1 MKFRPKTFYKRFLRG
16 SALGNS
22 YIGVVLA
29 VLAFGTY
36 MVPLKAWPKFSSWAY
51 LSCVAVGMFV
61 GELVISLLTGTL
73 CVLPVGIICGFLW
86 VLGGAF
92 CFWAVQVEDL
102 TGAGVRAMGM
112 SILASFLS
120 GVLIFS
126 ESTLLYFSI
135 PAIALLLWGLKLLA
149 PSHGSLWKNWRSLL
163 AGAVFGLFLIPY
175 KFANVPLLEFMSSF
189 TIGIFIAAELL
200 VGILCLKRRALFEYR
215 LAPSVASVFMGFL
228 WMAGQHGC
236 FWAIDTK
243 GALGYAVGYPLTQL
257 NLLVNLLW
265 GVVVFHEYPTRPE
278 RIRLAI
284 ATSVILVGAALLALS
299 KM

>member
-1 MKFRPKTFYKRFLRG
+1 MFYKRFLRG

-22 YIGVVLA
+22 YLGVVLA

-51 LSCVAVGMFV
+51 LSCVALGIGV
-61 GELVISLLTGTL
+61 GELAISLLTGTL
-73 CVLPVGIICGFLW
+73 CVSPVGILSGFLW

-92 CFWAVQVEDL
+92 CFWAVQAEDL

-175 KFANVPLLEFMSSF
+175 KFTDIPLLEFMSSF

-200 VGILCLKRRALFEYR
+200 IAVMCIKRRALFEYK
-215 LAPSVASVFMGFL
+215 LAPSVVSVLMGFL
-228 WMAGQHGC
+228 WIAGQHGC

-265 GVVVFHEYPTRPE
+265 GVVVFHEYPTKTE
-278 RIRLAI
+278 RIRLAV

-299 KM
+299 KV

>member
-1 MKFRPKTFYKRFLRG
+1 MFYRRFLRG

-22 YIGVVLA
+22 YLGVVLA
-29 VLAFGTY
+29 VLAFGSY

-51 LSCVAVGMFV
+51 LSCVGLGIGV

-73 CVLPVGIICGFLW
+73 CVLPVGILSGFLW

-135 PAIALLLWGLKLLA
+135 PAIALLLWGLKMLA
-149 PSHGSLWKNWRSLL
+149 PAQGSLWRNWRSLL

-175 KFANVPLLEFMSSF
+175 KFTDIPLLEFMSSF

-200 VGILCLKRRALFEYR
+200 IAIMCIKRRSLFEYK
-215 LAPSVASVFMGFL
+215 LAPSVVSVLMGFL
-228 WMAGQHGC
+228 WIAGQHGC

-265 GVVVFHEYPTRPE
+265 GVVVFHEYPTKIE

-284 ATSVILVGAALLALS
+284 ATSVILGGAVLLALS

>member
-1 MKFRPKTFYKRFLRG
+1 MFYKRFLRG

-22 YIGVVLA
+22 YLGVVLA
-29 VLAFGTY
+29 VLAFGSY

-51 LSCVAVGMFV
+51 LSCVALGIGV
-61 GELVISLLTGTL
+61 GELAISLLTGTL
-73 CVLPVGIICGFLW
+73 CVSPVGILSGFLW

-92 CFWAVQVEDL
+92 CFWAVQAEDL

-175 KFANVPLLEFMSSF
+175 KFTDIPLLEFMSSF

-200 VGILCLKRRALFEYR
+200 IAIMCIKRRALFEYK
-215 LAPSVASVFMGFL
+215 LAPSLVSVLMGFL
-228 WMAGQHGC
+228 WIAGQHGC

-265 GVVVFHEYPTRPE
+265 GVVVFHEYPTKTE
-278 RIRLAI
+278 RIRLAV

>member
-1 MKFRPKTFYKRFLRG
+1 MFYKRFLRG

-22 YIGVVLA
+22 YLGVVLA

-51 LSCVAVGMFV
+51 LSCVALGIGV
-61 GELVISLLTGTL
+61 GELAISLLMGTL
-73 CVLPVGIICGFLW
+73 CVSPVGILSGFLW

-92 CFWAVQVEDL
+92 CFWAVQAEDL

-175 KFANVPLLEFMSSF
+175 KFTDIPLLEFMSSF

-200 VGILCLKRRALFEYR
+200 IAIMCIKRRALFEYK
-215 LAPSVASVFMGFL
+215 LAPSVVSVLMGFL
-228 WMAGQHGC
+228 WIAGQHGC

-265 GVVVFHEYPTRPE
+265 GVVVFHEYPTKTE
-278 RIRLAI
+278 RIRLAV

-299 KM
+299 KV

>member
-1 MKFRPKTFYKRFLRG
+1 MFYKRFLRG

-51 LSCVAVGMFV
+51 LSCVALGIGV

-73 CVLPVGIICGFLW
+73 CVLPVGILSGFLW

-92 CFWAVQVEDL
+92 CFWAVQAEDL

-175 KFANVPLLEFMSSF
+175 KFTDIPLLEFMSSF

-200 VGILCLKRRALFEYR
+200 IAIMCIKRRVLFEYK
-215 LAPSVASVFMGFL
+215 LAPSVVSVLMGFL
-228 WMAGQHGC
+228 WIAGQHGC

-265 GVVVFHEYPTRPE
+265 GVVVFHEYPTKTE
-278 RIRLAI
+278 RIRLAV

-299 KM
+299 KT

>member
-1 MKFRPKTFYKRFLRG
+1 MFYKRFLRG

-22 YIGVVLA
+22 YIGVILA
-29 VLAFGTY
+29 IFAFGTY

-51 LSCVAVGMFV
+51 LSCVGLGLAV
-61 GELVISLLTGTL
+61 GELIISLVTGTL
-73 CVLPVGIICGFLW
+73 CVLPVGLLCGFLW
-86 VLGGAF
+86 VIAGAF
-92 CFWAVQVEDL
+92 CFWAVKVEDL
-102 TGAGVRAMGM
+102 AGAGVRAMGM

-120 GVLIFS
+120 GVLVFA

-135 PAIALLLWGLKLLA
+135 PAIVLLLFGLKMLA
-149 PSHGSLWKNWRSLL
+149 PPQGNVFKNWRSLL
-163 AGAVFGLFLIPY
+163 AGAIFGLFLIPY
-175 KFANVPLLEFMSSF
+175 KFTDIPLLEFMSSF
-189 TIGIFIAAELL
+189 TIGIFIAAQLL
-200 VGILCLKRRALFEYR
+200 VGILCIKRRAIFEFR
-215 LAPSVASVFMGFL
+215 LAPSVVSVFMGLL
-228 WMAGQHGC
+228 WVIGQHGC

-265 GVVVFHEYPTRPE
+265 GVVVFHEYPTKPE

-284 ATSVILVGAALLALS
+284 ATVVILGGAVLLAMS

>member
-1 MKFRPKTFYKRFLRG
+1 MFYKRFLRG

-29 VLAFGTY
+29 ILAFGTY
-36 MVPLKAWPKFSSWAY
+36 MVPLKVWPKFSSWAY
-51 LSCVAVGMFV
+51 LSCVAVGAVV
-61 GELVISLLTGTL
+61 GELVVSLLTNSF
-73 CVLPVGIICGFLW
+73 CVQPVGIICGFLW

-92 CFWAVQVEDL
+92 CFWAVQTEDL
-102 TGAGVRAMGM
+102 TGAGVRSMGM

-126 ESTLLYFSI
+126 EATLLYFSI
-135 PAIALLLWGLKLLA
+135 PAILMLLLGLKLLA
-149 PSHGSLWKNWRSLL
+149 PPQGNLFKNWRSLL

-175 KFANVPLLEFMSSF
+175 KFAEIPLLEFMSSF

-200 VGILCLKRRALFEYR
+200 VLILSIKRRALYEYR
-215 LAPSVASVFMGFL
+215 VAPSLVSVCMGLL
-228 WMAGQHGC
+228 WMVGQHGC
-236 FWAIDTK
+236 FWAIDTN

-265 GVVVFHEYPTRPE
+265 GVVVFHEYPTKPE
-278 RIRLAI
+278 RIKLAI
-284 ATSVILVGAALLALS
+284 ATMVILGGAVLLAMS

>member
-1 MKFRPKTFYKRFLRG
+1 MFYKRFLRG

-22 YIGVVLA
+22 YIGVILA
-29 VLAFGTY
+29 IFAFGTY

-51 LSCVAVGMFV
+51 LSCVGLGLAV
-61 GELVISLLTGTL
+61 GELIISLVTGTL
-73 CVLPVGIICGFLW
+73 CVLPVGLLCGFLW
-86 VLGGAF
+86 VIAGAF
-92 CFWAVQVEDL
+92 CFWAVKVEDL
-102 TGAGVRAMGM
+102 AGAGVRAMGM

-120 GVLIFS
+120 GVLVFA

-135 PAIALLLWGLKLLA
+135 PAIVLLLFGLKMLA
-149 PSHGSLWKNWRSLL
+149 PPQGNVFKNWRSLL
-163 AGAVFGLFLIPY
+163 AGAIFGLFLIPY
-175 KFANVPLLEFMSSF
+175 KFTDIPLLEFMSSF
-189 TIGIFIAAELL
+189 TIGIFIAAQLL
-200 VGILCLKRRALFEYR
+200 VGILCIKRRAIFEFR
-215 LAPSVASVFMGFL
+215 LAPSVVSVFMGLL
-228 WMAGQHGC
+228 WVIGQHGC

-265 GVVVFHEYPTRPE
+265 GVVVFHEYPTKPE

-284 ATSVILVGAALLALS
+284 ATMVILGGAVLLAMS

>member
-1 MKFRPKTFYKRFLRG
+1 MFYKRFLRG

-22 YIGVVLA
+22 YLGVVLA

-51 LSCVAVGMFV
+51 LSCVALGIGV
-61 GELVISLLTGTL
+61 GELAISLLTGTL
-73 CVLPVGIICGFLW
+73 CVSPVGILSGFLW

-92 CFWAVQVEDL
+92 CFWAVQAEDL

-175 KFANVPLLEFMSSF
+175 KFTDIPLLEFMSSF

-200 VGILCLKRRALFEYR
+200 IAIMCIKRRALFEYR
-215 LAPSVASVFMGFL
+215 LAPSLVSVLMGFL
-228 WMAGQHGC
+228 WIAGQHGC

-265 GVVVFHEYPTRPE
+265 GVVVFHEYPTKTE
-278 RIRLAI
+278 RIRLAV

>member
-1 MKFRPKTFYKRFLRG
+1 MFYKRFLRG

-22 YIGVVLA
+22 YLGVVLA

-51 LSCVAVGMFV
+51 LSCVALGIGV
-61 GELVISLLTGTL
+61 GELAISLLTGTL
-73 CVLPVGIICGFLW
+73 CVSPVGILSGFLW

-92 CFWAVQVEDL
+92 CFWAVQAEDL

-175 KFANVPLLEFMSSF
+175 KFTDIPLLEFMSSF

-200 VGILCLKRRALFEYR
+200 IAIMCIKRRSLFEYK
-215 LAPSVASVFMGFL
+215 LAPSLVSVLMGFL
-228 WMAGQHGC
+228 WIAGQHGC

-265 GVVVFHEYPTRPE
+265 GVVVFHEYPTKIE

-284 ATSVILVGAALLALS
+284 ATSVILGGAVLLALS

>member
-1 MKFRPKTFYKRFLRG
+1 MFYKRFLRG

-22 YIGVVLA
+22 YLGVVLA

-51 LSCVAVGMFV
+51 LSCVALGIGV
-61 GELVISLLTGTL
+61 GELAISLLTGTL
-73 CVLPVGIICGFLW
+73 CVSPVGILSGFLW

-92 CFWAVQVEDL
+92 CFWAVQAEDL

-175 KFANVPLLEFMSSF
+175 KFTDIPLLEFMSSF

-200 VGILCLKRRALFEYR
+200 IAIMCIKRRALFEYK
-215 LAPSVASVFMGFL
+215 LAPSVVSVLMGFL
-228 WMAGQHGC
+228 WIAGQHGC

-265 GVVVFHEYPTRPE
+265 GVVVFHEYPTKTE
-278 RIRLAI
+278 RIRLAV

-299 KM
+299 KT

>member
-1 MKFRPKTFYKRFLRG
+1 MFYKRFLRG

-29 VLAFGTY
+29 VLAFGSY

-51 LSCVAVGMFV
+51 LSCVGLGIGV

-73 CVLPVGIICGFLW
+73 CVLPVGILSGFLW

-92 CFWAVQVEDL
+92 CFWAVQAEDL

-135 PAIALLLWGLKLLA
+135 PAIALLLWGLKMLA
-149 PSHGSLWKNWRSLL
+149 PAQGSLWKNWRSLL

-175 KFANVPLLEFMSSF
+175 KFTDIPLLEFMSSF

-200 VGILCLKRRALFEYR
+200 IAIMCIKRRALFEYK
-215 LAPSVASVFMGFL
+215 LAPSVVSILMGFL
-228 WMAGQHGC
+228 WIAGQHGC

-265 GVVVFHEYPTRPE
+265 GVVVFHEYPTKME

-284 ATSVILVGAALLALS
+284 ATSVILGGAVLLALS

>member
-1 MKFRPKTFYKRFLRG
+1 M
-16 SALGNS
+16 GNS
-22 YIGVVLA
+22 YIGVILA
-29 VLAFGTY
+29 VFAFGTY
-36 MVPLKAWPKFSSWAY
+36 MVPLKAWPRFSSWAY
-51 LSCVAVGMFV
+51 LSCVALGMVV
-61 GELVISLLTGTL
+61 GELIVSLMTGTF
-73 CVLPVGIICGFLW
+73 CVLPVGLLCGFLW
-86 VLGGAF
+86 VVGGAF

-102 TGAGVRAMGM
+102 TGAGVRSMGM

-126 ESTLLYFSI
+126 ESTLLYFSV
-135 PAIALLLWGLKLLA
+135 PAIILLLFGLKLLA
-149 PSHGSLWKNWRSLL
+149 PPQGSLWKNWRSLL

-175 KFANVPLLEFMSSF
+175 KFADVPLLEFMSSF

-200 VGILCLKRRALFEYR
+200 VALLCLKRRALFEYQ
-215 LAPSVASVFMGFL
+215 LAPSVASVLMGLL
-228 WMAGQHGC
+228 WMIGQHGC

-265 GVVVFHEYPTRPE
+265 GVLVFHEYPTRPE
-278 RIRLAI
+278 RIKLAI
-284 ATSVILVGAALLALS
+284 ATSVVLGGAVLLALS

>member
-1 MKFRPKTFYKRFLRG
+1 MFYKRFLRG

-29 VLAFGTY
+29 VIAFGTY

-51 LSCVAVGMFV
+51 LSCVGLGLAV
-61 GELVISLLTGTL
+61 GELIISLVTGTL
-73 CVLPVGIICGFLW
+73 CVLPVGLLCGFLW
-86 VLGGAF
+86 VIAGAF
-92 CFWAVQVEDL
+92 CFWAVKVEDL
-102 TGAGVRAMGM
+102 AGAGVRAMGM

-120 GVLIFS
+120 GVLVFA

-135 PAIALLLWGLKLLA
+135 PAIVLLLFGLKMLA
-149 PSHGSLWKNWRSLL
+149 PPQGNVFKNWRSLL
-163 AGAVFGLFLIPY
+163 AGAIFGLFLIPY
-175 KFANVPLLEFMSSF
+175 KFTDIPLLEFMSSF
-189 TIGIFIAAELL
+189 TIGIFIAAQLL
-200 VGILCLKRRALFEYR
+200 VGILCIKRRAIFEFR
-215 LAPSVASVFMGFL
+215 LAPSVVSVFMGLL
-228 WMAGQHGC
+228 WVIGQHGC

-265 GVVVFHEYPTRPE
+265 GVVVFHEYPTKPE
-278 RIRLAI
+278 RIKLAI
-284 ATSVILVGAALLALS
+284 ATMVILGGAVLLAMS

>member
-1 MKFRPKTFYKRFLRG
+1 M
-16 SALGNS
+16 GNS
-22 YIGVVLA
+22 YIGVILA
-29 VLAFGTY
+29 IFAFGTY

-51 LSCVAVGMFV
+51 LSCVALGI
-61 GELVISLLTGTL
+61 LVSEFAISLATNTL
-73 CVLPVGIICGFLW
+73 CVSPVGILCGFLW

-92 CFWAVQVEDL
+92 CFWAVQLEDL
-102 TGAGVRAMGM
+102 AGAGVRAMGM

-126 ESTLLYFSI
+126 ETTLLYFSI
-135 PAIALLLWGLKLLA
+135 PAIALLLFGLKSLA
-149 PSHGSLWKNWRSLL
+149 PKQGNLLKNWRSLL

-175 KFANVPLLEFMSSF
+175 KFTEIPLLEFMSSF
-189 TIGIFIAAELL
+189 TIGIFIAAQLL
-200 VGILCLKRRALFEYR
+200 VGILCIKRHALFKFQ
-215 LAPSVASVFMGFL
+215 LAPSIASILMGLL
-228 WMAGQHGC
+228 WTIGQHGC

-265 GVVVFHEYPTRPE
+265 GVIVFHEYPTKPE
-278 RIRLAI
+278 RIKLAI
-284 ATSVILVGAALLALS
+284 ATSVILAGAVLLALS

>member
-1 MKFRPKTFYKRFLRG
+1 MFYKRFLRG

-22 YIGVVLA
+22 YIGVILA
-29 VLAFGTY
+29 IFAFGTY

-51 LSCVAVGMFV
+51 LSCVGLGLAV
-61 GELVISLLTGTL
+61 GELIISLVTGTL
-73 CVLPVGIICGFLW
+73 CVLPVGLLCGFLW
-86 VLGGAF
+86 VIAGAF
-92 CFWAVQVEDL
+92 CFWAVKVEDL
-102 TGAGVRAMGM
+102 AGAGVRAMGM

-120 GVLIFS
+120 GVLVFA

-135 PAIALLLWGLKLLA
+135 PAIVLLLFGLKMLA
-149 PSHGSLWKNWRSLL
+149 PPQGNVFKNWRSLL
-163 AGAVFGLFLIPY
+163 AGAIFGLFLIPY
-175 KFANVPLLEFMSSF
+175 KFTDIPLLEFMSSF
-189 TIGIFIAAELL
+189 TIGIFIAAQLL
-200 VGILCLKRRALFEYR
+200 VGILCIKRRAIFKFR
-215 LAPSVASVFMGFL
+215 LAPSVVSVFMGLL
-228 WMAGQHGC
+228 WVIGQHGC

-265 GVVVFHEYPTRPE
+265 GVVVFHEYPTKPE

-284 ATSVILVGAALLALS
+284 ATVVILGGAVLLAMS

>member
-1 MKFRPKTFYKRFLRG
+1 MFYKRFLRG

-22 YIGVVLA
+22 YIGVILA
-29 VLAFGTY
+29 VFAFGTY

-51 LSCVAVGMFV
+51 LSCVGLGLAS

-73 CVLPVGIICGFLW
+73 CILPVGILCGFLW

-92 CFWAVQVEDL
+92 CFWAVQTEKDL
-102 TGAGVRAMGM
+102 AGAGVRSMGM

-135 PAIALLLWGLKLLA
+135 PAIVLLLFGLKLLA
-149 PSHGSLWKNWRSLL
+149 PPQGNILRNWRSLL
-163 AGAVFGLFLIPY
+163 AGMVFGLFLIPY
-175 KFANVPLLEFMSSF
+175 KFAEVPLLEFMSSF
-189 TIGIFIAAELL
+189 TIGIFIAAQLL
-200 VGILCLKRRALFEYR
+200 VGILCIKRRAIFEFR
-215 LAPSVASVFMGFL
+215 LAPSIVSILMGLL
-228 WMAGQHGC
+228 WVIGQHGC

-265 GVVVFHEYPTRPE
+265 GVVVFHEYPTKPE

-284 ATSVILVGAALLALS
+284 ATMVILGGAVLLAMS

>member
-1 MKFRPKTFYKRFLRG
+1 MRG

-22 YIGVVLA
+22 YIGVILA
-29 VLAFGTY
+29 IFAFGTY

-51 LSCVAVGMFV
+51 LSCVALGI
-61 GELVISLLTGTL
+61 LVSEFAISLETNTL
-73 CVLPVGIICGFLW
+73 CVSPVGILCGFLW

-92 CFWAVQVEDL
+92 CFWAVQLEDL
-102 TGAGVRAMGM
+102 AGAGVRAMGM

-126 ESTLLYFSI
+126 ETTLLYFSI
-135 PAIALLLWGLKLLA
+135 PAIALLLFGLKSLA
-149 PSHGSLWKNWRSLL
+149 PKQGNLLKNWRSLL

-175 KFANVPLLEFMSSF
+175 KFTEIPLLEFMSSF
-189 TIGIFIAAELL
+189 TIGIFIAAQLL
-200 VGILCLKRRALFEYR
+200 VGILCIKRHALFKFQ
-215 LAPSVASVFMGFL
+215 LAPSIASILMGLL
-228 WMAGQHGC
+228 WTIGQHGC

-265 GVVVFHEYPTRPE
+265 GVVVFHEYPTKPE
-278 RIRLAI
+278 RIKLAI
-284 ATSVILVGAALLALS
+284 ATSVILAGAVLLALS

>member
-1 MKFRPKTFYKRFLRG
+1 MFYKRFLRG

-22 YIGVVLA
+22 YIGVILA
-29 VLAFGTY
+29 IFAFGTY

-51 LSCVAVGMFV
+51 LSCVGLGLAV
-61 GELVISLLTGTL
+61 GELIISLVTGTL
-73 CVLPVGIICGFLW
+73 CVLPVGLLCGFLW
-86 VLGGAF
+86 VIAGAF
-92 CFWAVQVEDL
+92 CFWAVKVEDL
-102 TGAGVRAMGM
+102 AGAGVRAMGM

-120 GVLIFS
+120 GVLVFS

-135 PAIALLLWGLKLLA
+135 PAIVLLLFGLKMLA
-149 PSHGSLWKNWRSLL
+149 PPQGNVFKNWRSLL
-163 AGAVFGLFLIPY
+163 AGAIFGLFLIPY
-175 KFANVPLLEFMSSF
+175 KFTDIPLLEFMSSF
-189 TIGIFIAAELL
+189 TIGIFIAAQLL
-200 VGILCLKRRALFEYR
+200 VGILCIKRRAIFEFR
-215 LAPSVASVFMGFL
+215 LAPSVVSVFMGLL
-228 WMAGQHGC
+228 WVIGQHGC

-265 GVVVFHEYPTRPE
+265 GVVVFHEYPTKPE

-284 ATSVILVGAALLALS
+284 ATMVILGGAVLLAMS

>member
-1 MKFRPKTFYKRFLRG
+1 MFYKKFLRG

-22 YIGVVLA
+22 YLGVVLA

-51 LSCVAVGMFV
+51 LSCVALGIGV
-61 GELVISLLTGTL
+61 GELAISLLTGTL
-73 CVLPVGIICGFLW
+73 CVSPVGILSGFLW

-92 CFWAVQVEDL
+92 CFWAVQAEDL

-175 KFANVPLLEFMSSF
+175 KFTDIPLLEFMSSF

-200 VGILCLKRRALFEYR
+200 IAIMCIKRRALFEYKQ
-215 LAPSVASVFMGFL
+215 APSVVSVLMGFL
-228 WMAGQHGC
+228 WIAGQHGC

-265 GVVVFHEYPTRPE
+265 GVVVFHEYPTKTE
-278 RIRLAI
+278 RIRLAV

>member
-1 MKFRPKTFYKRFLRG
+1 
-16 SALGNS
+16 LGNS

-51 LSCVAVGMFV
+51 LSCVALGIGV

-73 CVLPVGIICGFLW
+73 CVLPVGILSGFLW

-135 PAIALLLWGLKLLA
+135 PAIALLLWGLKMLA
-149 PSHGSLWKNWRSLL
+149 PAQGSLWRNWRSLL

-175 KFANVPLLEFMSSF
+175 KFTDIPLLEFMSSF

-200 VGILCLKRRALFEYR
+200 IAIMCIKRRALFEYK
-215 LAPSVASVFMGFL
+215 LAPSVVSVLMGFL
-228 WMAGQHGC
+228 WIAGQHGC

-265 GVVVFHEYPTRPE
+265 GVVVFHEYPTKTE
-278 RIRLAI
+278 RIRLAV

>member
-1 MKFRPKTFYKRFLRG
+1 MFYKRFLRG

-22 YIGVVLA
+22 YIGVILA
-29 VLAFGTY
+29 IFAFGTY

-51 LSCVAVGMFV
+51 LSCVGLGLAV
-61 GELVISLLTGTL
+61 GELIISLVTGTL
-73 CVLPVGIICGFLW
+73 CLLPVGLLCGFLW
-86 VLGGAF
+86 VIAGAF
-92 CFWAVQVEDL
+92 CFWAVKVEDL
-102 TGAGVRAMGM
+102 AGAGVRSMGM

-120 GVLIFS
+120 GVLVFS

-135 PAIALLLWGLKLLA
+135 PAIVLLLFGLKMLA
-149 PSHGSLWKNWRSLL
+149 PPQGNVFKNWRSLL
-163 AGAVFGLFLIPY
+163 AGAIFGLFLIPY
-175 KFANVPLLEFMSSF
+175 KFTDIPLLEFMSSF
-189 TIGIFIAAELL
+189 TLGIFIAAQLL
-200 VGILCLKRRALFEYR
+200 VGILCIKRRAFFEFP
-215 LAPSVASVFMGFL
+215 LAPSVVSILMGFL
-228 WMAGQHGC
+228 WVIGQHGC

-265 GVVVFHEYPTRPE
+265 GVVVFHEYPTKPE

-284 ATSVILVGAALLALS
+284 ATMVILGGAVLLAMS

>member
-1 MKFRPKTFYKRFLRG
+1 MFYKRFLRG

-29 VLAFGTY
+29 IFAFGTY

-51 LSCVAVGMFV
+51 LSCIAVGIVVSQFAV
-61 GELVISLLTGTL
+61 SLLTNSFS
-73 CVLPVGIICGFLW
+73 VAPVGIVSGFLW
-86 VLGGAF
+86 VMGAAL
-92 CFWAVQVEDL
+92 CFWAVQAEKDL
-102 TGAGVRAMGM
+102 TGAGVRSMGT

-135 PAIALLLWGLKLLA
+135 PAILLLLLGLKLLA
-149 PSHGSLWKNWRSLL
+149 PQQGNFFKNWRSIG
-163 AGAVFGLFLIPY
+163 AGVVFGFFLIPY
-175 KFANVPLLEFMSSF
+175 KISNIPLLEFMSSF

-200 VGILCLKRRALFEYR
+200 VGAICIKRHALFEYK
-215 LAPSVASVFMGFL
+215 LVPAVSAFFMGTL
-228 WMAGQHGC
+228 WLAGQHGC
-236 FWAIDTK
+236 FWAIDTN

-265 GVVVFHEYPTRPE
+265 GVVVFHEYSTRPE
-278 RIRLAI
+278 RIKLGI
-284 ATSVILVGAALLALS
+284 ATSVILSGAVLLTLS

>member
-1 MKFRPKTFYKRFLRG
+1 MFYKRFLRG

-22 YIGVVLA
+22 YIGVILA
-29 VLAFGTY
+29 IFAFGTY

-51 LSCVAVGMFV
+51 LSCVGLGLAV
-61 GELVISLLTGTL
+61 GELVISLITGTL
-73 CVLPVGIICGFLW
+73 CVLPVGLLCGFLW
-86 VLGGAF
+86 VIAGAF
-92 CFWAVQVEDL
+92 CFWAVKVEDL
-102 TGAGVRAMGM
+102 AGAGVRAMGM

-120 GVLIFS
+120 GVLVFA

-135 PAIALLLWGLKLLA
+135 PAIALLLFGLKMLA
-149 PSHGSLWKNWRSLL
+149 PPQGNVFKNWRSLL
-163 AGAVFGLFLIPY
+163 AGAIFGLFLIPY
-175 KFANVPLLEFMSSF
+175 KFTDIPLLEFMSSF
-189 TIGIFIAAELL
+189 TIGIFIAAQLL
-200 VGILCLKRRALFEYR
+200 VGILCIKRRAIFEFR
-215 LAPSVASVFMGFL
+215 LAPSVVSVFMGLL
-228 WMAGQHGC
+228 WVIGQHGC

-265 GVVVFHEYPTRPE
+265 GVVVFHEYPTKPE

-284 ATSVILVGAALLALS
+284 ATVVILGGAVLLAMS

>member
-1 MKFRPKTFYKRFLRG
+1 MFYKRFLRG

-22 YIGVVLA
+22 YIGVILA
-29 VLAFGTY
+29 IFAFGTY

-51 LSCVAVGMFV
+51 LSCVGLGLAV
-61 GELVISLLTGTL
+61 GELVISLVTGTL
-73 CVLPVGIICGFLW
+73 CVLPVGLLCGFLW
-86 VLGGAF
+86 VIAGAF
-92 CFWAVQVEDL
+92 CFWAVKVEDL
-102 TGAGVRAMGM
+102 AGAGVRAMGM

-120 GVLIFS
+120 GVLVFS

-135 PAIALLLWGLKLLA
+135 PAIVLLLFGLKMLA
-149 PSHGSLWKNWRSLL
+149 PPQGNVFKNWRSLL
-163 AGAVFGLFLIPY
+163 AGAIFGLFLIPY
-175 KFANVPLLEFMSSF
+175 KFTDIPLLEFMSSF
-189 TIGIFIAAELL
+189 TIGIFIAAQLL
-200 VGILCLKRRALFEYR
+200 VGILCIKRRAIFEFR
-215 LAPSVASVFMGFL
+215 LAPSVVSVFMGLL
-228 WMAGQHGC
+228 WVIGQHGC

-265 GVVVFHEYPTRPE
+265 GVVVFHEYPTKPE

-284 ATSVILVGAALLALS
+284 ATMVILGGAVLLAMS

>member
-1 MKFRPKTFYKRFLRG
+1 
-16 SALGNS
+16 
-22 YIGVVLA
+22 
-29 VLAFGTY
+29 

-51 LSCVAVGMFV
+51 LSCVAVGMLV
-61 GELVISLLTGTL
+61 GEFVISIATNTL
-73 CVLPVGIICGFLW
+73 CVLPVGILCGFLW
-86 VLGGAF
+86 VFAGAF
-92 CFWAVQVEDL
+92 CFWAVQAEKDL
-102 TGAGVRAMGM
+102 TGAGVRSMGV

-126 ESTLLYFSI
+126 EATKLYLSI
-135 PAIALLLWGLKLLA
+135 PAICLLLFGLKLLA
-149 PSHGSLWKNWRSLL
+149 PLHGSLWKNWRSLL

-200 VGILCLKRRALFEYR
+200 VGILCLKRRALFEYK
-215 LAPSVASVFMGFL
+215 LAPSVASILMGLL
-228 WMAGQHGC
+228 WMIGQHGC

-243 GALGYAVGYPLTQL
+243 GALGYAIGYPLTQL

-265 GVVVFHEYPTRPE
+265 GVVVFHEYPTKIQ
-278 RIRLAI
+278 RIKLAV

-299 KM
+299 KV

>member
-1 MKFRPKTFYKRFLRG
+1 MFYKRFLRG

-22 YIGVVLA
+22 YIGVILA
-29 VLAFGTY
+29 VFAFGTY

-51 LSCVAVGMFV
+51 LSCVGLGLAV
-61 GELVISLLTGTL
+61 GELIISLVTGTL
-73 CVLPVGIICGFLW
+73 CLLPVGLLCGFLW
-86 VLGGAF
+86 VIAGAF
-92 CFWAVQVEDL
+92 CFWAVKVEDL
-102 TGAGVRAMGM
+102 AGAGVRSMGM

-120 GVLIFS
+120 GVLVFS

-135 PAIALLLWGLKLLA
+135 PAIVLLLFGLKMLA
-149 PSHGSLWKNWRSLL
+149 PPQGNVFKNWRSLL
-163 AGAVFGLFLIPY
+163 AGAIFGLFLIPY
-175 KFANVPLLEFMSSF
+175 KFTDIPLLEFMSSF
-189 TIGIFIAAELL
+189 TLGIFIAAQLL
-200 VGILCLKRRALFEYR
+200 VGILCIKRRAVFEFP
-215 LAPSVASVFMGFL
+215 LAPSVVSILMGFL
-228 WMAGQHGC
+228 WVIGQHGC

-265 GVVVFHEYPTRPE
+265 GVVVFHEYPTKPE

-284 ATSVILVGAALLALS
+284 ATMVILGGAVLLAMS

>member
-1 MKFRPKTFYKRFLRG
+1 
-16 SALGNS
+16 
-22 YIGVVLA
+22 
-29 VLAFGTY
+29 
-36 MVPLKAWPKFSSWAY
+36 MVPLKAWPKFSSSAY
-51 LSCVAVGMFV
+51 LSCVGLGIGV

-73 CVLPVGIICGFLW
+73 CVSPVGILSGFLW

-92 CFWAVQVEDL
+92 CFWAVQAEDL

-175 KFANVPLLEFMSSF
+175 KFTDIPLLEFMSSF

-200 VGILCLKRRALFEYR
+200 IAIMCIKRRALFEYK
-215 LAPSVASVFMGFL
+215 LAPSVVSVLMGFL
-228 WMAGQHGC
+228 WIAGQHGC

-265 GVVVFHEYPTRPE
+265 GVVVFHEYPTKTE
-278 RIRLAI
+278 RIRLAV

-299 KM
+299 KV

>member
-1 MKFRPKTFYKRFLRG
+1 MRG

-22 YIGVVLA
+22 YIGVILA
-29 VLAFGTY
+29 IFAFGTY
-36 MVPLKAWPKFSSWAY
+36 MVPLKAWSKFSCWAY
-51 LSCVAVGMFV
+51 LSCVALGM
-61 GELVISLLTGTL
+61 LVTEFIVSLATGTL
-73 CVLPVGIICGFLW
+73 CVSPVGFLCGFLW

-92 CFWAVQVEDL
+92 CFWAVQTEKDL
-102 TGAGVRAMGM
+102 AGAGVRSMGM

-126 ESTLLYFSI
+126 ETTLLYFSI
-135 PAIALLLWGLKLLA
+135 PAIALLLFGLKSLA
-149 PSHGSLWKNWRSLL
+149 PKQGNLLKNWRSLL

-175 KFANVPLLEFMSSF
+175 KFTEIPLLEFMSSF
-189 TIGIFIAAELL
+189 TIGIFIAAQLL
-200 VGILCLKRRALFEYR
+200 VGILCIKRHALFKFQ
-215 LAPSVASVFMGFL
+215 LAPSIASILMGLL
-228 WMAGQHGC
+228 WTIGQHGC

-265 GVVVFHEYPTRPE
+265 GVIVFHEYPTKPE
-278 RIRLAI
+278 RIKLAI
-284 ATSVILVGAALLALS
+284 ATSVILAGAVLLALS

>member
-1 MKFRPKTFYKRFLRG
+1 MFYKRFLRG

-22 YIGVVLA
+22 YLGVVLA

-51 LSCVAVGMFV
+51 LSCVALGIGV
-61 GELVISLLTGTL
+61 GELAISLLTGTL
-73 CVLPVGIICGFLW
+73 CVLPVGILSGFLW

-92 CFWAVQVEDL
+92 CFWAVQAEDL

-175 KFANVPLLEFMSSF
+175 KFTDIPLLEFMSSF

-200 VGILCLKRRALFEYR
+200 IAIMCIKRRALFEYK
-215 LAPSVASVFMGFL
+215 LAPSVVSVLMGFL
-228 WMAGQHGC
+228 WIAGQHGC

-265 GVVVFHEYPTRPE
+265 GVVVFHEYPTKTE
-278 RIRLAI
+278 RIRLAV

>member
-1 MKFRPKTFYKRFLRG
+1 MFYKRFLRG

-22 YIGVVLA
+22 YLGVVLA

-51 LSCVAVGMFV
+51 LSCVALGIGV
-61 GELVISLLTGTL
+61 GELAISLLTGTL
-73 CVLPVGIICGFLW
+73 CVSPVGILSGFLW

-92 CFWAVQVEDL
+92 CFWAVQAEDL

-175 KFANVPLLEFMSSF
+175 KFTDIPLLEFMSSF

-200 VGILCLKRRALFEYR
+200 IAIMSIKRRALFEYK
-215 LAPSVASVFMGFL
+215 LAPSLVSVLMGFL
-228 WMAGQHGC
+228 WIAGQHGC

-265 GVVVFHEYPTRPE
+265 GVVVFHEYPTKTE
-278 RIRLAI
+278 RIRLAV

-299 KM
+299 KV

>member
-1 MKFRPKTFYKRFLRG
+1 MRG

-22 YIGVVLA
+22 YIGVILA
-29 VLAFGTY
+29 IFAFGTY

-51 LSCVAVGMFV
+51 LSCVALGI
-61 GELVISLLTGTL
+61 LVSEFAISLATNTL
-73 CVLPVGIICGFLW
+73 CVSPVGILCGFLW

-92 CFWAVQVEDL
+92 CFWAVQLEDL
-102 TGAGVRAMGM
+102 AGAGVRAMGM

-135 PAIALLLWGLKLLA
+135 PAIALLLFGLKQLA
-149 PSHGSLWKNWRSLL
+149 PKQGNLLKNWRSLL
-163 AGAVFGLFLIPY
+163 AGTVFGLFLIPY
-175 KFANVPLLEFMSSF
+175 KFTEIPLLEFMSSF
-189 TIGIFIAAELL
+189 TIGIFIAAQLL
-200 VGILCLKRRALFEYR
+200 VGILCIKRRALFKFQ
-215 LAPSVASVFMGFL
+215 LAPSIASIFMGLL
-228 WMAGQHGC
+228 WTIGQHGC

-265 GVVVFHEYPTRPE
+265 GVIVFHEYPTKPE
-278 RIRLAI
+278 RIKLAI
-284 ATSVILVGAALLALS
+284 ATSVILAGAVLLALS

>member
-1 MKFRPKTFYKRFLRG
+1 MFYKRFLRG

-22 YIGVVLA
+22 YLGVILA
-29 VLAFGTY
+29 IFAFGTY
-36 MVPLKAWPKFSSWAY
+36 MVPLKAWPRFSSWAY
-51 LSCVAVGMFV
+51 LSCVAVGMVV
-61 GELVISLLTGTL
+61 GELIVSLATHTF
-73 CVLPVGIICGFLW
+73 CVMPVGILCGFLW

-135 PAIALLLWGLKLLA
+135 PAIFLLLFGLKLLA
-149 PSHGSLWKNWRSLL
+149 PLHGSVFKNWRSLL

-175 KFANVPLLEFMSSF
+175 KFANVPLLEFMSSC

-200 VGILCLKRRALFEYR
+200 VGILCLKRRALFDYS
-215 LAPSVASVFMGFL
+215 LAPSVASILMGLL
-228 WMAGQHGC
+228 WMIGQHGC
-236 FWAIDTK
+236 FWAIDTN

-265 GVVVFHEYPTRPE
+265 GVVVFQEYPTKRQ
-278 RIRLAI
+278 RIKLAI
-284 ATSVILVGAALLALS
+284 ATSVILIGAGLLALS

>member
-1 MKFRPKTFYKRFLRG
+1 MRG

-29 VLAFGTY
+29 VLAFGSY

-51 LSCVAVGMFV
+51 LSCVGLGIGV

-73 CVLPVGIICGFLW
+73 CVLPVGILSGFLW

-135 PAIALLLWGLKLLA
+135 PAIALLLWGLKMLA
-149 PSHGSLWKNWRSLL
+149 PAQGSLWKNWRSLL

-175 KFANVPLLEFMSSF
+175 KFTDIPLLEFMSSF

-200 VGILCLKRRALFEYR
+200 IAIMCIKRRALFEYR
-215 LAPSVASVFMGFL
+215 LAPSVVSILMGFL
-228 WMAGQHGC
+228 WIAGQHGC

-265 GVVVFHEYPTRPE
+265 GVVVFHEYPTKME

-284 ATSVILVGAALLALS
+284 ATSVILAGAVMLALS

>member
-1 MKFRPKTFYKRFLRG
+1 MFYKRFLRG

-22 YIGVVLA
+22 YLGVVLA

-51 LSCVAVGMFV
+51 LSCVALGIGV
-61 GELVISLLTGTL
+61 GELAISLLTGTL
-73 CVLPVGIICGFLW
+73 CVSPVGILSGFLW

-92 CFWAVQVEDL
+92 CFWAVQAEDL

-175 KFANVPLLEFMSSF
+175 KFTDIPLLEFMSSF

-200 VGILCLKRRALFEYR
+200 IAIMCIKRRALFEYK
-215 LAPSVASVFMGFL
+215 LAPSLVSVLMGFL
-228 WMAGQHGC
+228 WIAGQHGC

-265 GVVVFHEYPTRPE
+265 GVVVFHEYPTKTE
-278 RIRLAI
+278 RIRLAV